1 MSVDRQTWDFEYFT
15 IVCALLRYW
24 TEHEINDEEK
34 DTAQKALDGVIT
46 YSNVIRRP
54 DDEFVRVTVT
64 PERLSYISTVIGRYQ
79 GGWPGESA
87 LDLTVDYLSM
97 SEQETQKWKDRMQAR
112 REANQRYLAE
122 LKEAERLAK
131 LQKKEK
137 VMQQDMQKIRDYMDD
152 RKGLS
157 IVKSRMARD
166 LGMQYDR
173 CLKLCKILASQTKD
187 ESAAKQE
194 VMV

>member
-1 MSVDRQTWDFEYFT
+1 M
-15 IVCALLRYW
+15 
-24 TEHEINDEEK
+24 
-34 DTAQKALDGVIT
+34 
-46 YSNVIRRP
+46 
-54 DDEFVRVTVT
+54 T
-64 PERLSYISTVIGRYQ
+64 PERLGYISMVIGRYQ
-79 GGWPGESA
+79 GGLPDKSD

-137 VMQQDMQKIRDYMDD
+137 AMQQDMQKIRDYMDD

-187 ESAAKQE
+187 ESAVEQE
-194 VMV
+194 VTV